1 MAKQTPLFMDKRVPR
16 WFQTKIKKI
25 MEHNDYEFPKDITVK
40 ACEEKNN
47 WTPVDLILREEYNN
61 GSGSAKGFLGIL
73 PHENKKCYEWIKE
86 NQELMK
92 ELDYLSKTGVSNWGF
107 VLWNNWKVH

>member
-1 MAKQTPLFMDKRVPR
+1 MAKQTQLFMDKRVPR

-25 MEHNDYEFPKDITVK
+25 MEHNDYTPDMITVAVCEPKDR
-40 ACEEKNN
+40 

-73 PHENKKCYEWIKE
+73 PYENRKCYEWIKE
-86 NQELMK
+86 NQELLK
-92 ELDYLSKTGVSNWGF
+92 ELDYFSETGINNWGF
-107 VLWNNWKVH
+107 TLWRNWNVH